1 VSILDELNPKAP
13 PAVDPYQ
20 LNFAITA
27 VQVSGP
33 QGQQEI
39 RLLLQCSDIVGLS
52 FNLCL
57 SIPAARSVMYALRD
71 NIEKAETTIIKPPS
85 AIASA

>member
-1 VSILDELNPKAP
+1 MSILDELNPKAP

-20 LNFAITA
+20 LNFALTL
-27 VQVSGP
+27 VQIQGW

-39 RLLLQCSDIVGLS
+39 RLLLQCSDVAGLS
-52 FNLCL
+52 LTLCL

-71 NIEKAETTIIKPPS
+71 GIEKAETTIIKPPS